1 VGGGGA
7 HRGLASRILGTAAG
21 WCRRV
26 GAMQGEQLRRG
37 HRAGAGMAEL
47 RCGDGL
53 PLLAQLDVLHL
64 LALLLLLLFFSSS
77 SGVVT
82 AIGKRAW
89 GG

>member
-1 VGGGGA
+1 
-7 HRGLASRILGTAAG
+7 
-21 WCRRV
+21 
-26 GAMQGEQLRRG
+26 
-37 HRAGAGMAEL
+37 MAEL